1 LVSKAALQTPNPASA
16 TRRPAAVGLPAFDA
30 RHAVFALIVIST
42 VLHILAASAVG
53 LGNDESY
60 TVANARIMS
69 WSYVDYPPLHVWLVG
84 TWSAFTHS
92 EAPLVVR
99 LPFIT
104 FFAGSTWLMYS
115 ITALLF
121 DKRSGFWAALA
132 FNLAPVYAIAHG
144 SWVLPDGPLTF
155 FMLAGAF
162 VVARQVFGRHESSRI
177 SKDWLIAGALTGL
190 ALQTKYHGAFLIAG
204 TLAFLLTWATGRQ
217 ILRTPAPWLAV
228 SVALVIFSPVI
239 FWNVEHDWSGL
250 FFQSGRLTKSVDLS
264 ASRAITNIG
273 GQAAYLS
280 PWLFIPLALALYR
293 AIRDGPRVRE
303 SWFLALLACG
313 PILFFT
319 GASFFAKGLPHWSMP
334 GWLFA
339 FPLLGRQLCDWERT
353 HPRVLRASAATSTA
367 LTLSILTLFI
377 GETRYGWIT
386 GASAMR
392 TAEHNPTLDLLD
404 WHDVGVAIQERH
416 LIDAETPAVA
426 GTSWMTAGKLN
437 YTVGRT
443 VPVLCLCDDP
453 QQFRYLHDPIA
464 YTGRD
469 IIVVQ
474 TLQQYAHNGPAFRKS
489 FESLQLLAPIVL
501 QRGGHEALQLV
512 VLRGNRLKPVA
523 GDRRD

>member
-1 LVSKAALQTPNPASA
+1 M
-16 TRRPAAVGLPAFDA
+16 GLPVLDV
-30 RHAVFALIVIST
+30 RHAVFALIGIST
-42 VLHILAASAVG
+42 ILHVLASGAVG

-60 TVANARIMS
+60 TVANARIPS

-84 TWSAFTHS
+84 AWSAFTHS

-115 ITALLF
+115 ITTLLF
-121 DKRSGFWAALA
+121 DRRSGFWAALA

-162 VVARQVFGRHESSRI
+162 VVARQVFGEHDPSRI
-177 SKDWLIAGALTGL
+177 SKNWMIAGALTGL
-190 ALQTKYHGAFLIAG
+190 ALLTKYHGAFLIAG
-204 TLAFLLTWATGRQ
+204 TLAFFLTWVPGRQ
-217 ILRTPAPWLAV
+217 ILRTPGPWLAV
-228 SVALVIFSPVI
+228 CIALVIFSPVI
-239 FWNVEHDWSGL
+239 FWNGEHGWSGL
-250 FFQSGRLTKSVDLS
+250 FFQSARLTKSVNLS
-264 ASRAITNIG
+264 FSRVIANVG

-280 PWLFIPLALALYR
+280 PWLFIPLTIALYR
-293 AIRDGPRVRE
+293 AIRNGPRIRE
-303 SWFLALLACG
+303 TWFPALLACG

-319 GASFFAKGLPHWSMP
+319 GASLFAKGLPHWSMP

-353 HPRVLRASAATSTA
+353 HPRVLHASAAAAVA
-367 LTLSILTLFI
+367 LTLCALTLFI

-404 WHDVGVAIQERH
+404 WHDVGAAIRVRH

-453 QQFRYLHDPIA
+453 QQFRYLNDPA
-464 YTGRD
+464 NYNGHD

-474 TLQQYAHNGPAFRKS
+474 TPWQYQHNGPALRKS
-489 FESLQLLAPIVL
+489 FESLKLLAPIVL
-501 QRGGHEALQLV
+501 QRGGRDALRLV
-512 VLRGNRLKPVA
+512 VLRGKRLKPFA
-523 GDRRD
+523 GGRRD